1 MYWHKNFVENLKLE
15 IEFIIK
21 SNAYLA
27 ENKVKIGIEQLF
39 LKYKYE
45 NDIHE
50 HGKQQDQWPSQICS

>member
-1 MYWHKNFVENLKLE
+1 MNLE

-50 HGKQQDQWPSQICS
+50 HGKQQDQ